1 MSLLGTPV
9 YANPSVP
16 IWAAADSAFIP
27 GPTGP
32 TGSEG
37 PPGASS
43 GKEFFF
49 TNVSAGG
56 GFFTMTPTFN
66 LIAGAT
72 YTVSANGVIASFLSP
87 PIGQP
92 TIPSGTWN
100 FNFHAETSGTTTAT
114 VVVKLFTTDGVN
126 PPVLVNDSKPV
137 PMLAGNVLDEYIT
150 LLSIPVTVVAP
161 TDQMIVEFV
170 AGGLGM
176 ADTLTL
182 YTDDDEQSEVIT
194 TFTISGDTGPTGATG
209 STGANGLGFT
219 GQQGP
224 TGPIGLPGIG
234 STGATGPVGP
244 TGAPGSAANVSQW
257 AVFPAVQSVNMAG
270 FDIGVVG
277 TLNGGTASFGNIV
290 TNNITLG
297 GSPAAFTM
305 DSNGNGFIRSDLQ
318 IGGSAKNSEVL
329 IRGDSLGAG
338 TSALVVEG
346 GTTLD
351 GAGSVHGISIGTL
364 PVAGINTQRI
374 DVLPVGININAATYV
389 QAAAGGAASLS
400 AGGALSLAGGDYV
413 EINTDDLR
421 VINTTTGNQ
430 ATQITCANYL
440 MPASVAATNPL
451 TIQNIQAGGVVIQ
464 GVKQLQGLASSPAV
478 LTNIATINGIVP
490 GASTPPPRQVFEY
503 RTGPGVDGGSGAPAQ
518 TFNTRPINTAFPPLS
533 GNNSTTITGM
543 SLNPSTFQITVPSG
557 IYDVTGYVGGLMTIE
572 QARLLGNS
580 GVVLLGST
588 VGEDNRNA
596 FSQLQGR
603 ISGPDNLFVQF
614 AGLTRGSAQDWGQ
627 SAGFPTSEVYLSI
640 SFTKLA

>member
-9 YANPSVP
+9 YANTTTP
-16 IWAAADSAFIP
+16 IWAAADTSFVP
-27 GPTGP
+27 GPTGA
-32 TGSEG
+32 TGPEG
-37 PPGASS
+37 PPGTSS
-43 GKEFFF
+43 GKEFYF

-72 YTVSANGVIASFLSP
+72 YTVTSDGKIADFLSP
-87 PIGQP
+87 AIGQA
-92 TIPSGTWN
+92 TIPAGTWN
-100 FNFHAETSGTTTAT
+100 FNFHASTGTTTAAT
-114 VVVKLFTTDGVN
+114 ISVSLFTTDGIT
-126 PPVLVNDSKPV
+126 PVLVNTSKPV
-137 PMLAGNVLDEYIT
+137 PILAGPILDEYIT
-150 LLSIPVTVVAP
+150 VLSIPVTVVNP
-161 TDQMIVEFV
+161 TDQMIVRFETN
-170 AGGLGM
+170 GLPPGDSM
-176 ADTLTL
+176 TL

-194 TFTISGDTGPTGATG
+194 TFTVAGPQGDTGATGPTGPQGATG
-209 STGANGLGFT
+209 LQGTTGA
-219 GQQGP
+219 
-224 TGPIGLPGIG
+224 TGPAGLIGLTG
-234 STGATGPVGP
+234 STGATGPQGP
-244 TGAPGSAANVSQW
+244 PGSSANVSQW
-257 AVFPAVQSVNMAG
+257 ANFPAITNVDMSLQSLINANQ
-270 FDIGVVG
+270 VVG
-277 TLNGGTASFGNIV
+277 GVGVLGGIV
-290 TNNITLG
+290 TNSITLG

-305 DSNGNGFIRSDLQ
+305 DINGNGFMRGDLT
-318 IGGSAKNSEVL
+318 IGASAQNSEVL
-329 IRGDSLGAG
+329 IRGDSLGPG

-389 QAAAGGAASLS
+389 QIAGGGAGSFS
-400 AGGALSLAGGDYV
+400 CGGALSLAGGDYV

-430 ATQITCANYL
+430 ATSITCANYL
-440 MPASVAATNPL
+440 MPPSVAATNPL
-451 TIQNIQAGGVVIQ
+451 TIQNIAAGGVVIQ

-478 LTNIATINGIVP
+478 LTNIASINGIVP

-503 RTGPGVDGGSGAPAQ
+503 RTGPGVNGGSGAPAL

-543 SLNPSTFQITVPSG
+543 SLNPATYQITIPSG
-557 IYDVTGYVGGLMTIE
+557 IYDVTGYVGGLMTVE

-614 AGLTRGSAQDWGQ
+614 CGFNATSSQDWGQ
-627 SAGFPTSEVYLSI
+627 AFGVAPLTNVFLSV